1 VAKKTIA
8 NLAPSEYVGISAV
21 LGAFGA
27 LVVLL
32 VTRDILFAAMVFG
45 IVFVV
50 AILGLAML
58 MLAMTPND
66 TPEGQKSAP
75 GTGND

>member
-1 VAKKTIA
+1 V
-8 NLAPSEYVGISAV
+8 S
-21 LGAFGA
+21 
-27 LVVLL
+27 
-32 VTRDILFAAMVFG
+32 
-45 IVFVV
+45 
-50 AILGLAML
+50 ILGLAML